1 MTRTPHIL
9 WADDE
14 IDLLKPHILF
24 LQGKGYDVTGFT
36 DGASLI
42 EALEEDR
49 LVDVVF
55 LDENMPGLT
64 GLETL
69 QRIKAKRPHLPC
81 VMITKSEEEHI
92 MEEAIGSKMA
102 DYLIKPLNPNQILLS
117 LKKILDEKRL
127 VGEKAMS
134 DYQREFREL
143 GMRLMDRLGREDW
156 EDIHKRLVHWDLEL
170 TASGDTGMSEV
181 LRMQKQDAGRQFARF
196 VTDRYGDWLADI
208 DRCDGHEDPLLAPKV
223 MAESVRPLLDEGKKT
238 LMVVIDNFR
247 YDQWRALGPMIT
259 EDWQVQSERMHW
271 SFLPTATQYA
281 RNALF
286 AGMTPSRIAQVHPQW
301 WKDEQAK
308 GSKNAHEAELL
319 GAQLDRWGFSGQW
332 GYHKITDVAAGRKLV
347 EDFHQIRDRDFIAVV
362 FNFVDMLSHA
372 RTESEIIKELAED
385 EAAYRSL
392 TASWFEH
399 SPLRE
404 LLRLAA
410 DAGFELVLTT
420 DHGTVQVTDPVKVQ
434 GEKEVTDNP
443 RYKTGRNLRH
453 DGDVFAVSDPEAFGL
468 PKAHLSSRYIFAME
482 RGFMVYP
489 NNLNRFVR
497 YLDGTFQHGGIS
509 MEEMLV
515 PLVHLVPR

>member
-24 LQGKGYDVTGFT
+24 LQGKGYEVTGFT
-36 DGASLI
+36 DGAALL
-42 EALEEDR
+42 EALEDER
-49 LVDVVF
+49 IVDVVF

-69 QRIKAKRPHLPC
+69 KRIKERRPHLPC

-170 TASGDTGMSEV
+170 SASGDQGMAEV
-181 LRMQKQDAGRQFARF
+181 LRMQRVDAGRQFAKY
-196 VTDRYGDWLADI
+196 VTSHYGDWISDL
-208 DRCDGHEDPLLAPKV
+208 DRCDDEEDPLLAPRV
-223 MAESVRPLLDEGKKT
+223 MSQAVKPLLEQGRKT
-238 LMVVIDNFR
+238 LFVLIDNFR
-247 YDQWRALGPMIT
+247 YDQWRALGPALAGS
-259 EDWQVQSERMHW
+259 WQVQSERMHW

-281 RNALF
+281 RNAMF
-286 AGMTPSRIAQVHPQW
+286 AGMVPHRIAQVHPQW
-301 WKDEQAK
+301 WKDEKAQ

-319 GAQLDRWGFSGQW
+319 GAQLERWGFSGTW
-332 GYHKITDVAAGRKLV
+332 GYHKITDLAAGRKLL
-347 EDFHQIRDRDFIAVV
+347 EGFHQIKDRDFTAVV

-385 EAAYRSL
+385 EGAYRSL
-392 TASWFEH
+392 TMSWFEH

-404 LLRLAA
+404 LLDRAA
-410 DAGFELVLTT
+410 EEGMDVVLTS
-420 DHGTVQVTDPVKVQ
+420 DHGTVQVDNPVKVV

-453 DGDVFAVSDPEAFGL
+453 DDDVFAVTDPEAFGL
-468 PKAHLSSRYIFAME
+468 PKSHLSSRYIFAQE
-482 RGFMVYP
+482 RDFMVYP
-489 NNLNRFVR
+489 NNFNRFVR
-497 YLDGTFQHGGIS
+497 YLEGTFQHGGIS

-515 PLVHLVPR
+515 PLVHLRPR

>member
-1 MTRTPHIL
+1 MTRTSHIL

-24 LQGKGYDVTGFT
+24 LERKGYEVTGFT
-36 DGASLI
+36 DGGSLLD
-42 EALEEDR
+42 ALEEDR
-49 LVDVVF
+49 IVDVVF

-69 QRIKAKRPHLPC
+69 QRIKERRPHLPC

-102 DYLIKPLNPNQILLS
+102 DYLIKPLNPSQILLS
-117 LKKILDEKRL
+117 LKKILDQKRL

-143 GMRLMDRLGREDW
+143 SMRLMDRLGREDW

-170 TASGDTGMSEV
+170 TASGDAGMAEV

-196 VTDRYGDWLADI
+196 VTDQYGGWLAGLN
-208 DRCDGHEDPLLAPKV
+208 RCDDPEEPLLAPKV
-223 MAESVRPLLDEGKKT
+223 LADSVKPLLDAGRKT
-238 LMVVIDNFR
+238 LLVVIDNFR
-247 YDQWRALGPMIT
+247 YDQWRVLAPLLN
-259 EDWQVQSERMHW
+259 ERWQLNSERMHW

-281 RNALF
+281 RNAMF
-286 AGMTPSRIAQVHPQW
+286 AGMTPARIAEVHPQW
-301 WKDEQAK
+301 WKDEQAR
-308 GSKNAHEAELL
+308 GSKNAHEADLL
-319 GAQLDRWGFSGQW
+319 GAQLDRWGFTGDW
-332 GYHKITDVAAGRKLV
+332 GYHKITDLQAGKKLL
-347 EDFHQIRDRDFIAVV
+347 EDFHQWKDRDFTAVV

-392 TASWFEH
+392 TQSWFEH

-404 LLRLAA
+404 LLDRAS

-420 DHGTVQVTDPVKVQ
+420 DHGTVQVADPVKVQ

-453 DGDVFAVSDPEAFGL
+453 GDDVFAVDRPEAFGL
-468 PKAHLSSRYIFAME
+468 PKSHLSSRYIFATE
-482 RGFMVYP
+482 RDFMVYP
-489 NNLNRFVR
+489 NNFNRFVR

-509 MEEMLV
+509 MDEMLV

>member
-24 LQGKGYDVTGFT
+24 LQAKGYEVTGFT
-36 DGASLI
+36 DGAALL
-42 EALEEDR
+42 EALEDER
-49 LVDVVF
+49 IVDVVF

-69 QRIKAKRPHLPC
+69 QRIKERRPHLPC

-170 TASGDTGMSEV
+170 SASGDQGMAEV
-181 LRMQKQDAGRQFARF
+181 LHMQRVDAGRQFAKY
-196 VTDRYGDWLADI
+196 VKSNYGDWMKDI
-208 DRCDGHEDPLLAPKV
+208 DRCGDEEDPLLAPKV
-223 MAESVRPLLDEGKKT
+223 MSESVKPLLDGGRKT
-238 LMVVIDNFR
+238 LFVLIDNFR
-247 YDQWRALGPMIT
+247 YDQWRALGPALA
-259 EDWQVQSERMHW
+259 DQWQVQSERMHW
-271 SFLPTATQYA
+271 SILPTATQYA
-281 RNALF
+281 RNAIF
-286 AGMTPSRIAQVHPQW
+286 AGMTPARIAQAFPQW

-308 GSKNAHEAELL
+308 GSKNAHESDLL
-319 GAQLDRWGFSGQW
+319 GAQLERWGFKGKW

-347 EDFHQIRDRDFIAVV
+347 EDFHQIKDRDFTAVV

-372 RTESEIIKELAED
+372 RTESEILKELAED
-385 EAAYRSL
+385 EGAYRSL
-392 TASWFEH
+392 TMSWFEH
-399 SPLRE
+399 SPLKE
-404 LLRLAA
+404 LLSLAA
-410 DAGFELVLTT
+410 EEGMDVVLTS
-420 DHGTVQVTDPVKVQ
+420 DHGTVQVDNPIKVQ

-453 DGDVFAVSDPEAFGL
+453 DDDVFAIDDPEAFGL
-468 PKAHLSSRYIFAME
+468 PKSHLSSRYIFAQE
-482 RGFMVYP
+482 RDFMVYP
-489 NNLNRFVR
+489 NNFNRFVR
-497 YLDGTFQHGGIS
+497 YLTGTFQHGGIS

-515 PLVHLVPR
+515 PLVHLSPR

>member
-24 LQGKGYDVTGFT
+24 LQAKGYEVTGFT
-36 DGASLI
+36 DGAALL
-42 EALEEDR
+42 EALEDER
-49 LVDVVF
+49 IVDVVF

-69 QRIKAKRPHLPC
+69 QRIKERRPHLPC

-170 TASGDTGMSEV
+170 SASGDQGMAEV
-181 LRMQKQDAGRQFARF
+181 LHMQRVDAGRQFAKY
-196 VTDRYGDWLADI
+196 VKSNYGDWMKDI
-208 DRCDGHEDPLLAPKV
+208 DRCGDEEDPLLAPQV
-223 MAESVRPLLDEGKKT
+223 MSESVKPLLDGGRTT
-238 LMVVIDNFR
+238 LFVLIDNFR
-247 YDQWRALGPMIT
+247 YDQWRALGPALA
-259 EDWQVQSERMHW
+259 DQWQVQSERMHW
-271 SFLPTATQYA
+271 SILPTATQYA
-281 RNALF
+281 RNAIF
-286 AGMTPSRIAQVHPQW
+286 AGMTPARIAQAFPQW

-308 GSKNAHEAELL
+308 GSKNAHESDLL
-319 GAQLDRWGFSGQW
+319 GAQLERWGFKGKW

-347 EDFHQIRDRDFIAVV
+347 EDFHQIKDRDFTAVV

-372 RTESEIIKELAED
+372 RTESEILKELAED
-385 EAAYRSL
+385 EGAYRSL
-392 TASWFEH
+392 TMSWFEH
-399 SPLRE
+399 SPLKE
-404 LLRLAA
+404 LLSLAA
-410 DAGFELVLTT
+410 EEGMDVVLTS
-420 DHGTVQVTDPVKVQ
+420 DHGTVQVDNPIKVQ

-453 DGDVFAVSDPEAFGL
+453 DDDVFAIDDPEAFGL
-468 PKAHLSSRYIFAME
+468 PKSHLSSRYIFAQE
-482 RGFMVYP
+482 RDFMVYP
-489 NNLNRFVR
+489 NNFNRFVR
-497 YLDGTFQHGGIS
+497 YLTGTFQHGGIS
-509 MEEMLV
+509 W
-515 PLVHLVPR
+515 RRCWFRWCI

>member
-1 MTRTPHIL
+1 
-9 WADDE
+9 
-14 IDLLKPHILF
+14 
-24 LQGKGYDVTGFT
+24 
-36 DGASLI
+36 
-42 EALEEDR
+42 
-49 LVDVVF
+49 
-55 LDENMPGLT
+55 
-64 GLETL
+64 
-69 QRIKAKRPHLPC
+69 
-81 VMITKSEEEHI
+81 
-92 MEEAIGSKMA
+92 
-102 DYLIKPLNPNQILLS
+102 
-117 LKKILDEKRL
+117 
-127 VGEKAMS
+127 MS

-247 YDQWRALGPMIT
+247 YDQWRPSARCSRRTGRFNP
-259 EDWQVQSERMHW
+259 ERMHW

-286 AGMTPSRIAQVHPQW
+286 AGMTPARIAQVYPQW

-319 GAQLDRWGFSGQW
+319 GAQLDRWGFTGQW

-347 EDFHQIRDRDFIAVV
+347 EDFHQIRDRDFTAVV

-372 RTESEIIKELAED
+372 RHGERDHQGTRRG
-385 EAAYRSL
+385 RSGL
-392 TASWFEH
+392 PVPH
-399 SPLRE
+399 
-404 LLRLAA
+404 
-410 DAGFELVLTT
+410 GELVRAQPPTGT
-420 DHGTVQVTDPVKVQ
+420 PPSGRRCRVRAGPDHRPRYRPGDRPGQ
-434 GEKEVTDNP
+434 GPGGEGRDGQS

-453 DGDVFAVSDPEAFGL
+453 DDDVFAVSDPEAFGL

-482 RGFMVYP
+482 RDFMVYP

-497 YLDGTFQHGGIS
+497 YPDGTFQHGGIS

-515 PLVHLVPR
+515 PRPHFRSAMSRAASPHLGFPPLRPERAGCRGGRATGRAPGLGEVIALRPRWAPARRRWSPLWPIITVRRMPPRAPRLPCARATRCPAEDPGAGSSGTLDLYRIRHEDELVDLGWMS

>member
-14 IDLLKPHILF
+14 IDLLKPHIIF
-24 LQGKGYDVTGFT
+24 LEAKGYKVTGFT
-36 DGASLI
+36 DGAALL
-42 EALEEDR
+42 EALEDEHI
-49 LVDVVF
+49 VDVVF

-69 QRIKAKRPHLPC
+69 QRIKERRPHLPC

-143 GMRLMDRLGREDW
+143 GMRLMDRLGHEDW

-170 TASGDTGMSEV
+170 SASGDQGMAEV
-181 LRMQKQDAGRQFARF
+181 LHMQRVDAGRQFAKY
-196 VTDRYGDWLADI
+196 VKAHYGDWMQDI
-208 DRCDGHEDPLLAPKV
+208 DRCDDAEDPMLAPQV
-223 MAESVRPLLDEGKKT
+223 MSESVKPLLEQQRKT
-238 LMVVIDNFR
+238 LFVLIDNFR
-247 YDQWRALGPMIT
+247 YDQWRALGPALA
-259 EDWQVQSERMHW
+259 DQWQVQSERMHW
-271 SFLPTATQYA
+271 SLLPTATQYA
-281 RNALF
+281 RNAMF
-286 AGMTPSRIAQVHPQW
+286 AGMTPARIAQAFPQW

-308 GSKNAHEAELL
+308 GSKNAHESDLL
-319 GAQLDRWGFSGQW
+319 GAQLERWGFKGKW

-347 EDFHQIRDRDFIAVV
+347 EDFHQIKDRDFTAVV

-385 EAAYRSL
+385 EGAYRSL
-392 TASWFEH
+392 TMSWFEH
-399 SPLRE
+399 SPLKE
-404 LLRLAA
+404 LLSLAA
-410 DAGFELVLTT
+410 EEGMDVVLTS
-420 DHGTVQVTDPVKVQ
+420 DHGTVQVDNPIKVQ

-453 DGDVFAVSDPEAFGL
+453 DDDVFAVDDPEAFGL
-468 PKAHLSSRYIFAME
+468 PKSHLSSRYIFAQE
-482 RGFMVYP
+482 RDFMVYP
-489 NNLNRFVR
+489 NNFNRFVR
-497 YLDGTFQHGGIS
+497 YLTGTFQHGGIS

-515 PLVHLVPR
+515 PLVHLSPR

>member
-24 LQGKGYDVTGFT
+24 LEGKGYEVTGFT
-36 DGASLI
+36 DGASLL
-42 EALEEDR
+42 EALEADR
-49 LVDVVF
+49 IVDVVF

-69 QRIKAKRPHLPC
+69 QRIKEKRPHLPC

-92 MEEAIGSKMA
+92 MEEAIGSKMV

-156 EDIHKRLVHWDLEL
+156 EDIYKRLVHWDIEL
-170 TASGDTGMSEV
+170 SASGDQGMAEV
-181 LRMQKQDAGRQFARF
+181 LRMQRADASRQFAKY
-196 VTDRYGDWLADI
+196 VTSHYGDWLSDL
-208 DRCDGHEDPLLAPKV
+208 DRCGSEEDPLLAPHV
-223 MAESVRPLLDEGKKT
+223 MSESVKPMLEQGKRI
-238 LMVVIDNFR
+238 LFVLIDNFR
-247 YDQWRALGPMIT
+247 YDQWRALGPALA
-259 EDWQVQSERMHW
+259 DAWQVQSERMHW

-281 RNALF
+281 RNAMF
-286 AGMTPSRIAQVHPQW
+286 AGMVPHRISQVHPQW
-301 WKDEQAK
+301 WKDEQAQ
-308 GSKNAHEAELL
+308 GSKNAHEADLL
-319 GAQLDRWGFSGQW
+319 GAQLDRWGFKGSW
-332 GYHKITDVAAGRKLV
+332 GYHKITDLAAGRKLL
-347 EDFHQIRDRDFIAVV
+347 EDFHQIKARDFTAVV

-385 EAAYRSL
+385 EGAYRSL
-392 TASWFEH
+392 TMSWFEH

-404 LLRLAA
+404 LLERAA
-410 DAGFELVLTT
+410 EEGMEVVLTS
-420 DHGTVQVTDPVKVQ
+420 DHGTVQVDNPIRVQ

-453 DGDVFAVSDPEAFGL
+453 DDDVFSVTDPEAFGL

-482 RGFMVYP
+482 RDFMVYP
-489 NNLNRFVR
+489 NNFNRFVR
-497 YLDGTFQHGGIS
+497 YLTGTFQHGGIS

-515 PLVHLVPR
+515 PLVHLKPR

>member
-24 LQGKGYDVTGFT
+24 LERKGYEVTGYT
-36 DGASLI
+36 DGASLLD
-42 EALEEDR
+42 ALEEDR
-49 LVDVVF
+49 IVDVVF

-170 TASGDTGMSEV
+170 AASGDTGMAEV

-196 VTDRYGDWLADI
+196 VTDNYPEWLADL
-208 DRCDGHEDPLLAPKV
+208 DRCDGSEDPLLAPKV
-223 MAESVRPLLDEGKKT
+223 LSESVKPLLDQGKKT
-238 LMVVIDNFR
+238 LLVVIDNFR
-247 YDQWRALGPMIT
+247 YDQWRALGPLLSSN
-259 EDWQVQSERMHW
+259 WQVQSERMHW

-281 RNALF
+281 RNAMF
-286 AGMTPSRIAQVHPQW
+286 AGMTPARIADSHPQW
-301 WKDEQAK
+301 WKDEQAQ
-308 GSKNAHEAELL
+308 GSKNAYESELL
-319 GAQLDRWGFSGQW
+319 GVQLKSWGFNGTW
-332 GYHKITDVAAGRKLV
+332 GYHKITDVGAGRKLL
-347 EDFHQIRDRDFIAVV
+347 EGFHQIRDRDFTAVV

-392 TASWFEH
+392 AMSWFEH

-404 LLRLAA
+404 LLERASEE
-410 DAGFELVLTT
+410 GFELILTT
-420 DHGTVQVTDPVKVQ
+420 DHGTVQVSDPIKVQ
-434 GEKEVTDNP
+434 AEKEVTDNP

-453 DGDVFAVSDPEAFGL
+453 DDSVFVVDNPLALGL
-468 PKAHLSSRYIFAME
+468 PKANLSSRYIFAKE
-482 RGFMVYP
+482 RDFMVYP
-489 NNLNRFVR
+489 NNYNRFVR

>member
-24 LQGKGYDVTGFT
+24 LQTKGYEVTGFT
-36 DGASLI
+36 DGAALL
-42 EALEEDR
+42 EALEDER
-49 LVDVVF
+49 IVDVVF

-69 QRIKAKRPHLPC
+69 QRIKERRPHLPC

-102 DYLIKPLNPNQILLS
+102 DYLIKPLNPHQILLS

-170 TASGDTGMSEV
+170 SASGDQGMAEI
-181 LRMQKQDAGRQFARF
+181 LHMQRVDAGRQFAKY
-196 VTDRYGDWLADI
+196 VKAHYGDWVADI
-208 DRCDGHEDPLLAPKV
+208 DRCDDEEDPLLAPNV
-223 MAESVRPLLDEGKKT
+223 LSSSVKPLLDQGRKT
-238 LMVVIDNFR
+238 LFVLIDNFR
-247 YDQWRALGPMIT
+247 YDQWRALGPALA
-259 EDWQVQSERMHW
+259 DHWQVQSERMHW

-281 RNALF
+281 RNAMF
-286 AGMTPSRIAQVHPQW
+286 AGMTPHQIAKDHPQW
-301 WKDEQAK
+301 WKDEHAQ
-308 GSKNAHEAELL
+308 GSKNAHESDLL
-319 GAQLDRWGFSGQW
+319 GAQLDRWGFTGKW
-332 GYHKITDVAAGRKLV
+332 GYHKITDVTAGRKLL
-347 EDFHQIRDRDFIAVV
+347 EDFHQIRDRDFTAVV

-385 EAAYRSL
+385 EGAYRSL
-392 TASWFEH
+392 TMSWFDH
-399 SPLRE
+399 SPLKE
-404 LLRLAA
+404 LMERAA
-410 DAGFELVLTT
+410 EEGMDIVLTS
-420 DHGTVQVTDPVKVQ
+420 DHGTVQVDTPIKVQ

-453 DGDVFAVSDPEAFGL
+453 DDDVFAVTDPEAFGL
-468 PKAHLSSRYIFAME
+468 PKSHLSSRYIFAQE
-482 RGFMVYP
+482 REFMVYP
-489 NNLNRFVR
+489 NNFNRFVR
-497 YLDGTFQHGGIS
+497 YLTGTFQHGGIS

-515 PLVHLVPR
+515 PLIHLRPR

>member
-24 LQGKGYDVTGFT
+24 LQAKGYEVTGFT
-36 DGASLI
+36 DGAALL
-42 EALEEDR
+42 EALEDER
-49 LVDVVF
+49 IVDVVF

-69 QRIKAKRPHLPC
+69 QRIKERRPHLPC

-170 TASGDTGMSEV
+170 SASGDQGMAEV
-181 LRMQKQDAGRQFARF
+181 LHMQRVDAGRQFAKY
-196 VTDRYGDWLADI
+196 VKSNYGDWMKDI
-208 DRCDGHEDPLLAPKV
+208 DRCGDEEDPLLAPQV
-223 MAESVRPLLDEGKKT
+223 MSESVKPLLDGGRKT
-238 LMVVIDNFR
+238 LFVLIDNFR
-247 YDQWRALGPMIT
+247 YDQWRALGPALA
-259 EDWQVQSERMHW
+259 DQWQVQSERMHW
-271 SFLPTATQYA
+271 SILPTATQYA
-281 RNALF
+281 RNAIF
-286 AGMTPSRIAQVHPQW
+286 AGMTPARIAQAFPQW

-308 GSKNAHEAELL
+308 GSKNAHESDLL
-319 GAQLDRWGFSGQW
+319 GAQLERWGFKGKW

-347 EDFHQIRDRDFIAVV
+347 EDFHQIKDRDFTAAV

-372 RTESEIIKELAED
+372 RTESEILKELAED
-385 EAAYRSL
+385 EGAYRSL
-392 TASWFEH
+392 TMSWFEH
-399 SPLRE
+399 SPLKE
-404 LLRLAA
+404 LLSLAA
-410 DAGFELVLTT
+410 EEGMDVVLTS
-420 DHGTVQVTDPVKVQ
+420 DHGTVQVDNPIKVQ

-453 DGDVFAVSDPEAFGL
+453 DDDVFAIDDPEAFGL
-468 PKAHLSSRYIFAME
+468 PKSHLSSRYIFAQE
-482 RGFMVYP
+482 RDFMVYP
-489 NNLNRFVR
+489 NNFNRFVR
-497 YLDGTFQHGGIS
+497 YLTGTFQHGGIS

-515 PLVHLVPR
+515 PLVHLSPR